1 VGVLRYFRGIPVP
14 GCPVLQKLFIPG
26 IPVKFVYKE
35 TSGLRG
41 GDRWEEVNENGD
53 TVVAKVTRDMVS
65 GEVMMSGGIPW
76 TREMIPAVI

>member
-1 VGVLRYFRGIPVP
+1 VEVLRYFGEIPVTA
-14 GCPVLQKLFIPG
+14 GRLLQKLFIPG

-41 GDRWEEVNENGD
+41 GDRWEEANENGD
-53 TVVAKVTRDMVS
+53 IVVAKVTRGMVS